1 MRFWGHRETPAIRT
15 IPDIGLNV
23 LLTAATGQA
32 FDYPTGCDAFRISV
46 SSTIA
51 NFNGPVIFNPS
62 STGAAVPTTGGTI
75 STAGSS
81 TVNIGVNVTLPFE
94 YLRPRGSTGFSLI
107 CASSMSVTMEFWSRA
122 GTTG

>member
-1 MRFWGHRETPAIRT
+1 MRFWGHREIPQTRV
-15 IPDIGLNV
+15 IPDTGLSV
-23 LLTAATGQA
+23 LLTAATVQV
-32 FDYPTGCDAFRISV
+32 FDYPTGCDLFRISV

-62 STGAAVPTTGGTI
+62 STGAALPTTTGTV

-94 YLRPRGSTGFSLI
+94 YQRPRGSTGFSLI
-107 CASSMSVTMEFWSRA
+107 CASSMSVSMEFWSRA